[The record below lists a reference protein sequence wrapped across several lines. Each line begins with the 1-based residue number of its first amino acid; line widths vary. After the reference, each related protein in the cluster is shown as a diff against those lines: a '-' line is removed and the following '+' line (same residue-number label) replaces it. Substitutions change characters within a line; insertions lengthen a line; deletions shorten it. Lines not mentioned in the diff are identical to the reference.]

1 MQVIS
6 NGAEAAKGH
15 AVEIWVVSP
24 GKASHPFPATYYL
37 LELCVL
43 QFLSP
48 YEEIEDRHVLVW
60 CCSPIEISFLCHPV
74 QKAVKAQLRGQFCHN
89 RLLPSRGVPCVCK
102 RDREINL
109 VCMLFCKE
117 GGISYV

>member
-43 QFLSP
+43 EFLSP
-48 YEEIEDRHVLVW
+48 YEEIEDRHVLSGVA
-60 CCSPIEISFLCHPV
+60 FL
-74 QKAVKAQLRGQFCHN
+74 LS
-89 RLLPSRGVPCVCK
+89 LPSSVILSRK
-102 RDREINL
+102 L
-109 VCMLFCKE
+109 SKL
-117 GGISYV
+117 S